1 MIRIDKNMYIN
12 ENKIKNITVL
22 SNSYEITMDDEFTYN
37 VYLDSDFKASI
48 DTLINHDSFEDK
60 YYDLL
65 ENIKELKD
73 YIRSEIS
80 STNYE
85 PEKIVYGSRR
95 VLGIK

>member
-12 ENKIKNITVL
+12 ENKIKKIVVL

-37 VYLDSDFKASI
+37 VYLDSNFKASI

-73 YIRSEIS
+73 YIRSEIN

-85 PEKIVYGSRR
+85 PEKIVYESRR
-95 VLGIK
+95 LLGIK

>member
-12 ENKIKNITVL
+12 ENKIKKIVSL

-37 VYLDSDFKASI
+37 VYLDSNFKASI

-80 STNYE
+80 SMNYD
-85 PEKIVYGSRR
+85 PEKIVYESRR
-95 VLGIK
+95 LLGIK

>member
-12 ENKIKNITVL
+12 ENKIKKIVSL

-37 VYLDSDFKASI
+37 VYLDSNFKASI

-85 PEKIVYGSRR
+85 PEKIVYESRR
-95 VLGIK
+95 LLGIK

>member
-1 MIRIDKNMYIN
+1 MIRIDKNIYIN
-12 ENKIKNITVL
+12 ENKIKRITVL
-22 SNSYEITMDDEFTYN
+22 SNSYEITMDDESTYN
-37 VYLDSDFKASI
+37 VYLDSDFKASMGK
-48 DTLINHDSFEDK
+48 LINHDSFEDK

-85 PEKIVYGSRR
+85 PEKIVYESRR
-95 VLGIK
+95 LLGIK